1 MPRIG
6 TKRKGSK
13 AERELFHLFWDNG
26 WGCARIAGSG
36 STQKPASDLIAGNAN
51 RLLAVECKSIAGE
64 RYYFTKEDIGQ
75 LGTFAAS
82 LGAEPWVAVR
92 FDNVGWFFVHLDS
105 IEESKGESFVISM
118 DFARKRGLSFDEAIG
133 KYSQS
138 HNNKSQGLD

>member
-13 AERELFHLFWDNG
+13 AERELFHMFWDNG

-51 RLLAVECKSIAGE
+51 RLLAVECKSISSKS
-64 RYYFTKEDIGQ
+64 YYFTKEDINQ

-82 LGAEPWVAVR
+82 LGAEPWVAMR
-92 FDNVGWFFVHLDS
+92 FDNKGWFFVHLNN
-105 IEESKGESFVISM
+105 IKESKGDSFVISF
-118 DFARKRGLSFDEAIG
+118 DFAEKHGLKFEEAIG
-133 KYSQS
+133 KYKQEKITESS
-138 HNNKSQGLD
+138 M